1 MYKQSKDFNSAI
13 LGDNRKFYTNLIFGN
28 TGLVDSIKN
37 VKKYSQLVPGSTL
50 SIGGAIS
57 SYITM
62 DIWQPGFQ
70 IEGKEFD
77 VYIGIDT
84 DSGLEWCSIGKYTA
98 TTSKTSIDGMVSVT
112 AYDRIHSKMSGA
124 YFSSLTYPTD
134 AKNVLNEI
142 SSMTGVPIDVSDL
155 ESGVMVNKVASSVD
169 SSFDENGN
177 QTTTTNYKNPFDGF
191 TYREALGYVAMLF
204 CKYAVTDR
212 NGGVKF
218 VWYSDNGYELSE
230 DRYYDDFSTG
240 DKVFSVGTIS
250 CNTSSGELLAGSGT
264 TNIQLENPVMTQER
278 LSYIY
283 NQVKDLQFIPVS
295 LSFLGDIR
303 VEAGDIVTMKRAD
316 GTAYR
321 IPVMNIFHDFDGGL
335 KTTVQSYGGVEEEN
349 SMRSPTVTK
358 LDRQYAELFLVKEL
372 IGKKAS
378 LDYVYALSGE
388 FKNLKAENAEFV
400 SVVTENLKATNAEIE
415 NVKAQNITTEN
426 LSAKLAEIGALTA
439 ETADIRYASIEKL
452 EALEGDFEELSSKTI
467 TTENILAE
475 VAKLGFL
482 DVRLSNIDTA
492 NIDKAVIA
500 TMFVELGLI
509 DKAVIDNGHVTGYLN
524 SVLINANLIKAGT
537 LSVDRLV
544 INGSEESL
552 IFALNNA
559 GELTSESVNT
569 IDGGLI
575 TPRTITADH
584 IVAGTITAN
593 EITSENIV
601 GSSGWINLAK
611 GTFNYGG
618 QLVWDG
624 TNLYISGESV
634 KIAAKEMIDDLKIG
648 ARNLVRNS
656 NILIF
661 EDYYFELGEITVVYE
676 NGNVIIDY
684 HSLSVEDDEYGNVT
698 FNGVSSEYEDG
709 NVLLKK

>member
-1 MYKQSKDFNSAI
+1 MYKQSEDFNSAI
-13 LGDNRKFYTNLIFGN
+13 LGDNRRFYTNLIFGN

-37 VKKYSQLVPGSTL
+37 IKKYSQLVPGSTL

-57 SYITM
+57 SYVTM

-70 IEGKEFD
+70 VEGKEFD
-77 VYIGIDT
+77 LYIGIDT

-98 TTSKTSIDGMVSVT
+98 TTPKTSIDGMVSVT

-124 YFSSLTYPTD
+124 YFSNLKSPAD

-142 SSMTGVPIDVSDL
+142 SSMTGVSIDVSNL
-155 ESGVMVNKVASSVD
+155 EAGVMINQIVSSVD
-169 SSFDENGN
+169 SGVDANGN
-177 QTTTTNYKNPFDGF
+177 QTTMTNYKNPFDGY
-191 TYREALGYVAMLF
+191 TYREALGYIAMLF
-204 CKYAVTDR
+204 CKYAVADR
-212 NGGVKF
+212 NGNIKF

-240 DKVFSVGTIS
+240 DKVFKVGAIS
-250 CNTSSGELLAGSGT
+250 CNTASGELLSGSGV
-264 TNIQLENPVMTQER
+264 TNIQLENPVMTQGR
-278 LSYIY
+278 LDYIY
-283 NQVKDLQFIPVS
+283 NQVKGLQFIPVS
-295 LSFLGDIR
+295 LSFLGDMR
-303 VEAGDIVTMKRAD
+303 VEAGDIVTMNRAD

-335 KTTVQSYGGVEEEN
+335 KTTVQSYGGAEEEN
-349 SMRSPTVTK
+349 SMRSPTVAK

-378 LDYVYALSGE
+378 FDYVYALSGE

-400 SVVTENLKATNAEIE
+400 SVVTENLRATNAEIE

-439 ETADIRYASIEKL
+439 ETADIRFASIEKL
-452 EALEGDFEELSSKTI
+452 EGLEGDFEELSAKTI
-467 TTENILAE
+467 TTENISAE

-500 TMFVELGLI
+500 EMFVELGLI
-509 DKAVIDNGHVTGYLN
+509 DTAVIENGHVTGYLD
-524 SVLINANLIKAGT
+524 SVSINANAIKAGT

-552 IFALNNA
+552 LFALNNA
-559 GELTSESVNT
+559 GELVSTSVDT
-569 IDGGLI
+569 LDGGLL
-575 TPRTITADH
+575 TDRTITADK
-584 IVAGTITAN
+584 IVAHSITAN
-593 EITSENIV
+593 EITASNIV
-601 GSSGWINLAK
+601 GSSGWINLAE
-611 GTFNYGG
+611 GTFNYGN

-624 TNLYISGESV
+624 KTLHISAESIKMSAGESF
-634 KIAAKEMIDDLKIG
+634 ASKEDIENLNIG
-648 ARNLVRNS
+648 ARNLIRNS
-656 NILIF
+656 NTLIF
-661 EDYYFELGEITVVYE
+661 EDYYFDQLGNYLLDE
-676 NGNVIIDY
+676 NGDY
-684 HSLSVEDDEYGNVT
+684 LLDE
-698 FNGVSSEYEDG
+698 NGDYIVA
-709 NVLLKK
+709 